1 MSRPREFAP
10 WNRMPSGTVK
20 VDAPDGVLTIGDTG
34 LSTST
39 LYDQTGHPLIQS
51 GDWQVPHQRYGT
63 SVQPT
68 SRLRNGR

>member
-1 MSRPREFAP
+1 MSRPDEFKL
-10 WNRMPSGTVK
+10 WNRMPSSTVK
-20 VDAPDGVLTIGDTG
+20 VDAPDGVLTIDDSG

-39 LYDQTGHPLIQS
+39 LYNQTGHPLIQS

>member
-1 MSRPREFAP
+1 MSRPDEFKL
-10 WNRMPSGTVK
+10 WNRMPSSTVK
-20 VDAPDGVLTIGDTG
+20 VDAPDGVLTIDDSG

-39 LYDQTGHPLIQS
+39 LYNQTGHPLIQS
-51 GDWQVPHQRYGT
+51 GDWQVPHQRYGA